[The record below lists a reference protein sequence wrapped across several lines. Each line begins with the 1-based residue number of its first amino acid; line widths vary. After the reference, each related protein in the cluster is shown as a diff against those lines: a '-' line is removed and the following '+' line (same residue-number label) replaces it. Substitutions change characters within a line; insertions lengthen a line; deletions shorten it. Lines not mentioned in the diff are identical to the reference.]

1 MKRWKGPV
9 LAASFCVPGVERH
22 LAGQAPRAP
31 TSAAPACRPA
41 IDLTGYWD
49 PAVHE
54 DAMGAVEV

>member
-1 MKRWKGPV
+1 V